1 VSSSTND
8 SGHITALEPIC
19 GPVAKKDPTQEI
31 HTKKNGKH
39 LSNSTAKNWT
49 ILQHPVM
56 YTRHCR
62 HLTHLTDI
70 RVNEHEG

>member
-39 LSNSTAKNWT
+39 LSNSTAKKLNYLAT
-49 ILQHPVM
+49 SSYV
-56 YTRHCR
+56 Y
-62 HLTHLTDI
+62 
-70 RVNEHEG
+70 